1 MIPKSLKLE
10 ELTWPEI
17 RDLIQ
22 DGWTRIIVPLG
33 ATEQHGPGLP
43 LGVDTWHGEETALRA
58 AARLSQ
64 TLVAPVVS
72 LGYSPEHKS
81 FPGTISLRKET
92 LSMLLEDI
100 AESLA
105 GSGFT
110 FVYFWFGHGG
120 DWAVA
125 KDRLPALPEHWPGCI
140 VTFTQ
145 DISRYVAETWDS
157 YPLKEGIS
165 LALSGSH
172 AGEFEA
178 SMTALLRPEL
188 IRTNTLAVGDKRPL
202 SEVMEIMM
210 TNGIGSVSAN
220 GVLGDQR
227 YPDPERGNRYLDC
240 LADWLVS
247 DFNKQI
253 KESWQKIN

>member
-1 MIPKSLKLE
+1 MNPKSLKLE
-10 ELTWPEI
+10 ELTCSEI
-17 RDLIQ
+17 GDLIRK
-22 DGWTRIIVPLG
+22 GWTKIIVPLG

-58 AARLSQ
+58 AARLPQ

-100 AESLA
+100 AENLVR
-105 GSGFT
+105 SGFT
-110 FVYFWFGHGG
+110 FIYFWFGHGG

-125 KDRLPALPEHWPGCI
+125 KECLPALQRRWPGCV

-145 DISRYVAETWDS
+145 DISRYVEETWDS
-157 YPLKEGIS
+157 YPLTEGIS

-178 SMTALLRPEL
+178 SMTAAIRPEL
-188 IRTNTLAVGDKRPL
+188 IRNDALTAGDKRPL
-202 SEVMEIMM
+202 SEVMETMM
-210 TNGIGSVSAN
+210 TNGIESVSAN

-227 YPDPERGNRYLDC
+227 SPDADRGNRYLDC

-247 DFNKQI
+247 DFNKQM
-253 KESWQKIN
+253 KGHGKR